1 MWTENVMLFYIYIY
15 IIYIYKFIKFLC
27 LYFLKILAQIWSIFM
42 HGLYFHSDLIHFY
55 AWFILLLMLYICIF
69 FLRRINKAFIHSFI
83 HSFIHPF
90 ITYISH
96 TSVFLTQI
104 ISRRQKNADAKVA
117 LSISRRQKW
126 NSRLQFSKNCIFPN
140 IQLKGVLNILPP
152 FKNLSHHTNKFL
164 MG

>member
-1 MWTENVMLFYIYIY
+1 MLC
-15 IIYIYKFIKFLC
+15 C
-27 LYFLKILAQIWSIFM
+27 L
-42 HGLYFHSDLIHFY
+42 DLIHFY
-55 AWFILLLMLYICIF
+55 AWFMLLLMLYICIL
-69 FLRRINKAFIHSFI
+69 FLLRINKAFIHLLI
-83 HSFIHPF
+83 HSF

-104 ISRRQKNADAKVA
+104 ISRRQKNADAKVV

-140 IQLKGVLNILPP
+140 ILLKGVLNMLPP